1 MTLFFLIYLDSG
13 LADTDIEESKGFV
26 TFYFAN
32 IIFSLLKILVST
44 KVSTQ
49 AYTTF
54 MPMVIRTWVTFAS
67 KEKIVFMQRAL
78 FKIGTKNMPVLL
90 NILPPM
96 EGIRLTPMV
105 KMLKGA
111 QRLAASLMLF
121 AKAEMQEI
129 RDTSTKMVER
139 ITPSNS
145 A

>member
-1 MTLFFLIYLDSG
+1 MTPVEGVS
-13 LADTDIEESKGFV
+13 ADADIEESKGFV

-32 IIFSLLKILVST
+32 IIFSLLKIRVST

-54 MPMVIRTWVTFAS
+54 MPMVIRTWVAFAS
-67 KEKIVFMQRAL
+67 KEKMVFMQRAL

-90 NILPPM
+90 NISPPM
-96 EGIRLTPMV
+96 EGIRLTTMV
-105 KMLKGA
+105 KILKGA
-111 QRLAASLMLF
+111 QRLVASLMLF

-129 RDTSTKMVER
+129 KDTSTKMVER